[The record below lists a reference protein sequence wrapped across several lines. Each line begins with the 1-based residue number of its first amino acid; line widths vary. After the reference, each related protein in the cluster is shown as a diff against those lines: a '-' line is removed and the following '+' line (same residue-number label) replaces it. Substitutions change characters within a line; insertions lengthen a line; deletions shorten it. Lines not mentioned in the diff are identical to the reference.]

1 VDYKAIRKSF
11 VKQQDQSDCGIACL
25 LGIIKY
31 FGGRE
36 KPEKLRELS
45 GTTTQ
50 GTTVLGLYHAACH
63 CGFTAQGLQADIK
76 FLNKITD
83 PVILHVNIKD
93 KYNHFVVC
101 HGYKRNK
108 YIISDPAAG
117 IEEYTYNEIDKIWQS
132 KALLKLYPG
141 KDFIRKEQA
150 RTRKI
155 LWLKE
160 LIKKDINILSASLVL
175 GIVISILGIAV
186 AVFSQKLIDD
196 ILPNSR
202 KGILIIGLI
211 LTILLLFIRAGLSY
225 IYRYF
230 GIKQSRDFNLRIIDR
245 FYSNLLRLPKSFFD
259 NRLTGDL
266 IARLND
272 TKTVQQTIAYIINS
286 LVLNFFILVVSG
298 TVIFIYSVISGII
311 TFSALPVYFF
321 IAWFFH
327 NKIVTGQRAVME
339 AHSKNESNYINTLQ
353 GIDIIKSTNKENFFS
368 DINKAVFGF
377 YQQTIFKLGKININL
392 NFVTDFTGVIFTAI
406 LLSVNSFMVL
416 DKTITIGVLTAISGI
431 ASSMI
436 PAIASLAFAN
446 IQLQGARI
454 AFDRMFEFAGLRK
467 EYSTETDNKTT
478 LKRIST
484 LTFQNISFRYPG
496 RKQLLT
502 DISFSIRKGEM
513 IALFGESGCGKTTI
527 INMIQRYYYPE
538 RGKFLVNDTDVR
550 KISVRD
556 LRNFISAVPQ
566 KSKFFNGSVV
576 ENICL
581 ANNEKDIQNAII
593 FCKRMGFEKYFQR
606 LPQGYATMLG
616 EDGVNI
622 SGGQQQ
628 LISFARALYRNPQ
641 VLLLDE
647 PTSSVDSEIEGFI
660 LDVLNNYKENSMIIL
675 VTHKISSAKLSDR
688 IYIIDRGKIDLT
700 GSHKELIAV
709 KNIYSMTYHTIV

>member
-1 VDYKAIRKSF
+1 
-11 VKQQDQSDCGIACL
+11 
-25 LGIIKY
+25 
-31 FGGRE
+31 
-36 KPEKLRELS
+36 
-45 GTTTQ
+45 
-50 GTTVLGLYHAACH
+50 
-63 CGFTAQGLQADIK
+63 
-76 FLNKITD
+76 
-83 PVILHVNIKD
+83 
-93 KYNHFVVC
+93 
-101 HGYKRNK
+101 
-108 YIISDPAAG
+108 
-117 IEEYTYNEIDKIWQS
+117 
-132 KALLKLYPG
+132 
-141 KDFIRKEQA
+141 
-150 RTRKI
+150 
-155 LWLKE
+155 
-160 LIKKDINILSASLVL
+160 
-175 GIVISILGIAV
+175 
-186 AVFSQKLIDD
+186 
-196 ILPNSR
+196 
-202 KGILIIGLI
+202 
-211 LTILLLFIRAGLSY
+211 
-225 IYRYF
+225 
-230 GIKQSRDFNLRIIDR
+230 
-245 FYSNLLRLPKSFFD
+245 
-259 NRLTGDL
+259 
-266 IARLND
+266 
-272 TKTVQQTIAYIINS
+272 
-286 LVLNFFILVVSG
+286 
-298 TVIFIYSVISGII
+298 
-311 TFSALPVYFF
+311 
-321 IAWFFH
+321 
-327 NKIVTGQRAVME
+327 
-339 AHSKNESNYINTLQ
+339 
-353 GIDIIKSTNKENFFS
+353 
-368 DINKAVFGF
+368 
-377 YQQTIFKLGKININL
+377 
-392 NFVTDFTGVIFTAI
+392 
-406 LLSVNSFMVL
+406 LSVNSFMVL